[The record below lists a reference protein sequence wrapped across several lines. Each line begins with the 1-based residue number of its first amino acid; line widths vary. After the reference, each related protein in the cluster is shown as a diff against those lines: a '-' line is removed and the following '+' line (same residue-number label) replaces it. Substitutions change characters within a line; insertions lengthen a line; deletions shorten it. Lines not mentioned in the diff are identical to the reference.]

1 MNNKTMK
8 ASKLHGL
15 LAQVKTS
22 EVKLTKESKQQI
34 EDEFNEILNESKEEQ
49 IHYTEEVIFG

>member
-1 MNNKTMK
+1 MSNKTMK

-15 LAQVKTS
+15 LAQVKTN
-22 EVKLTKESKQQI
+22 EVKITKESKQMI
-34 EDEFNEILNESKEEQ
+34 EDEFNEILNESNEEQ

>member
-1 MNNKTMK
+1 MGNKIMK
-8 ASKLHGL
+8 ASKLLGL

-34 EDEFNEILNESKEEQ
+34 EDEFNEILNESNEEQ